1 MYLDDF
7 LLKDG
12 DTFAFSAFIKTVGQ
26 EYFGTAT
33 GDPLSDMSSITLA
46 PGGRAFSRALPA
58 GQAVELGTRPEI

>member
-46 PGGRAFSRALPA
+46 PGGEPSQGPCPQDRQLN
-58 GQAVELGTRPEI
+58 